1 MKSWNETPGTINIIV
16 DIPYHFFFPPSLP
29 IFEHFRVFLPLF
41 QKSFARIQ
49 KSSDLIY
56 PLIQQVVSVE
66 RKFQFF
72 VKMYHTKY
80 RNFKQGRQN
89 SRTSLFNV
97 DLIKGT
103 RAEGFERSAK
113 ERTSS
118 NEGRAVLNP
127 WNIRR
132 VEARDKVEPVV
143 SNWI

>member
-1 MKSWNETPGTINIIV
+1 MKSWNETSGTINIIV
-16 DIPYHFFFPPSLP
+16 DIPYHFFFPSLP
-29 IFEHFRVFLPLF
+29 TYIWTLPRIFAAFS
-41 QKSFARIQ
+41 KSFARIQ

-56 PLIQQVVSVE
+56 PLTQQVVSVE

-72 VKMYHTKY
+72 VKMYCTKY
-80 RNFKQGRQN
+80 RNFKQGREN

>member
-1 MKSWNETPGTINIIV
+1 MKRWNETSGTINIIV
-16 DIPYHFFFPPSLP
+16 DIPYHFFFPPFLP

-56 PLIQQVVSVE
+56 PLTQQVVSVE

-72 VKMYHTKY
+72 VKMYRTKY
-80 RNFKQGRQN
+80 RNFKQGREN